1 MANFNH
7 FEEYLT
13 TGNYFELADQL
24 KDQLGYY
31 NNLSN
36 MLSRMELPTIEQL
49 KPLLTDY
56 SLSRT
61 LFRTYYTK
69 QYGFALLNK
78 EFIEKAAEAFRHL
91 NVLEVMAGS
100 GYLAYHLKMH
110 GVDIIAT
117 DNHSWRNGRNDK
129 YFAKDLYEI
138 KDMDAVDAVE
148 EYHEWA
154 NLVIMSWPPYDKSI
168 GYLVAKACEKYKLQ
182 LLYIGEDY
190 GGCTG
195 DDDLHELID
204 QYKNYKFFTSK
215 FTRFIGIYDFP
226 RVIDFNEKVEE
237 NDE

>member
-24 KDQLGYY
+24 KDKLAYY
-31 NNLSN
+31 NNLSDI
-36 MLSRMELPTIEQL
+36 LSRMELPTIEQL
-49 KPLLTDY
+49 EPLLSDY
-56 SLSRT
+56 SLSGT

-78 EFIEKAAEAFRHL
+78 EFIESAAEAFRHL
-91 NVLEVMAGS
+91 NVLEVMA
-100 GYLAYHLKMH
+100 
-110 GVDIIAT
+110 D
-117 DNHSWRNGRNDK
+117 RNDR
-129 YFAKDLYEI
+129 YFINDLYEMRN
-138 KDMDAVDAVE
+138 MDAVDAVE

-195 DDDLHELID
+195 DDELHELID

-226 RVIDFNEKVEE
+226 RVIDFNEKAEE